1 MRLLLT
7 SFLLLAGMARSF
19 GMSIPAQEKVYL
31 HFDQT
36 GYFLKE
42 TMWFT
47 AYVLNESNRPTDISK
62 ILYVEL
68 LSPEGGAVKTHKY
81 KIEDGMC
88 HGEFYLDS
96 AYLSGFFEVRAY
108 TRHMRNY
115 GEDNYFTRVFPVF
128 DIVFQGDYGYRR
140 IYDRTRPDLLNKHK
154 KLWIDYKEDWKRLK
168 EKAKAKREPLPDSV
182 LQIMQAVGRYNQD
195 FHATPIRCLMP
206 QPGSLKPG
214 EKIELTFR
222 TTPGSRFS
230 LAVTDAS
237 SGIPTNYG
245 GDIHRSLFLDSS
257 WVARSYYAVRNFDPE
272 RDIFLSPEKGLTV
285 DGEVYTRSSRRFIK
299 RLEPGCPVRL
309 NIPDDTCRM
318 TGETTTTGKGYWAFY
333 LKDFHGDRI
342 AYLSTSYIVPDG
354 RKPAIKTYKWFCP
367 VPRPYREEE
376 TRLPEN
382 TCKAIDG
389 DALQEEDDG
398 TKSLQEVEIKARRRR
413 YTRKY
418 LKVSTVHFP
427 LAEEI
432 DYLADHAPYSG
443 VTTQEIGTSI
453 MSRYYYPDG
462 GARWMVLDEYPG
474 DHVPIEGEIKE
485 ISEILPPD
493 IKEVVIRTDPETCRR
508 YGFDKKDFVRKWW
521 SGGGWDWQRQPW
533 GDTESADRILCYVV
547 CYVKYSPE
555 ELKDPNRLKSYG
567 LHPSSRITVIKGY
580 TPPAAFPSPDYAQS
594 RDGLQDDFRR
604 TLYWNPDV
612 RADENGLA
620 RVTFY
625 NNSTCHTLHLSAEG
639 IGGDG
644 KPVVYNHPQNDE
656 NQKQATSPVPDE
668 SEQ

>member
-1 MRLLLT
+1 MEIMSSMRSLLT
-7 SFLLLAGMARSF
+7 YFLLLAGMARSF
-19 GMSIPAQEKVYL
+19 GMGIPAQEKVYL

-36 GYFLKE
+36 GYYLKE
-42 TMWFT
+42 TIWFT

-68 LSPEGGAVKTHKY
+68 LSPEGGPVKTHKY

-195 FHATPIRCLMP
+195 FHATPIRCLTP

-342 AYLSTSYIVPDG
+342 AYLSTSYVVPDG
-354 RKPAIKTYKWFCP
+354 RKAVIKTYKWFCP

-432 DYLADHAPYSG
+432 DYLTDHYPYSNA
-443 VTTQEIGTSI
+443 TTQDIGSSI

-462 GARWMVLDEYPG
+462 GARWMVLDKYPG

-485 ISEILPPD
+485 MDEKLPSD

-508 YGFDKKDFVRKWW
+508 YGFDKKDFVRIY
-521 SGGGWDWQRQPW
+521 GNGHGWGWQRQRW

-555 ELKDPNRLKSYG
+555 ELKDPNRLRSYG
-567 LHPSSRITVIKGY
+567 MHPSARITVIKGY

-644 KPVVYNHPQNDE
+644 KPVVY
-656 NQKQATSPVPDE
+656 KQ
-668 SEQ
+668 Q